1 MEHGKSFASKKLDHR
16 AQRLWH
22 YFDPS
27 FRGFHVSQ
35 LSHGAVK
42 IPGMCI
48 LTLKMFPCGL
58 ERLSVH
64 LAYVNCL
71 HHATLRLTIS
81 KAIAAKH
88 SQDESGSSMTL
99 LIFVYMSTFVTPW
112 PPVLN
117 HLPAAH
123 LGLQLPIRPRVRDHR
138 LPPILRVIWP
148 EEALCCECSTLRGL
162 LCHCGSG

>member
-1 MEHGKSFASKKLDHR
+1 
-16 AQRLWH
+16 
-22 YFDPS
+22 
-27 FRGFHVSQ
+27 
-35 LSHGAVK
+35 
-42 IPGMCI
+42 
-48 LTLKMFPCGL
+48 MFPCGL

-71 HHATLRLTIS
+71 HHATLRLTTG

-88 SQDESGSSMTL
+88 SQDELGSSMTL
-99 LIFVYMSTFVTPW
+99 LIFVYMSTFVTRDHLLNRH
-112 PPVLN
+112 PV
-117 HLPAAH
+117 AH
-123 LGLQLPIRPRVRDHR
+123 LELQLPIRPRVRDHR